1 MRLSNDDDHEEGKD
15 FIVEVPRLSGFLV
28 GETVLCTP
36 KIHLHQGFFLREG
49 SIVKIQVD
57 PAQDLLPLFFV
68 VGIKSQ
74 VRSPLPIGSLQ
85 KIACLL
91 SKL

>member
-1 MRLSNDDDHEEGKD
+1 MKLSNDDDDEEGED

-28 GETVLCTP
+28 GDTVVCIP
-36 KIHLHQGFFLREG
+36 KIRLHQGFFLREG
-49 SIVKIQVD
+49 SIVKISMD
-57 PAQDLLPLFFV
+57 PGQDLLPLFFV
-68 VGIKSQ
+68 VGMKSQ